1 MRKNIAKIKEKKSKK
16 NRSYQ
21 LFTFVY
27 LLRDKSQLVAGKRE
41 REKKPQKRIER
52 LKEPTRDDSSN
63 NYPCELS
70 SVNRDNA

>member
-1 MRKNIAKIKEKKSKK
+1 MRKNIAKIKEKKGKK

-41 REKKPQKRIER
+41 RERRNPKRE
-52 LKEPTRDDSSN
+52 LRD
-63 NYPCELS
+63 
-70 SVNRDNA
+70 

>member
-1 MRKNIAKIKEKKSKK
+1 MRKNIAKVKEKKGKK

-41 REKKPQKRIER
+41 REETPKENWETER
-52 LKEPTRDDSSN
+52 TNERW
-63 NYPCELS
+63 
-70 SVNRDNA
+70 